1 MTDAAG
7 RTPALAPGATIDG
20 FHVEAHLHRG
30 GMAELWRVRRAGDP
44 DGAPPLVMKVPR
56 AERGEDPASVVG
68 FEVEQMIMPILA
80 GPHVPRFVAKGG
92 FTGRQPYI
100 VMECIPGDSLKARFD
115 AAPLPLAEVVE
126 IGWKV
131 ATALHDLHRQKLV
144 HLDVKPS
151 NVLFRPA
158 PDGAARGDA
167 VLIDFGLSR
176 HAGLPD
182 LLDEEFTLPM
192 GTGPYMSPEQIRFVR
207 SDPRSDLFALG
218 VMLYH
223 LATGHRPF
231 GAPTSVGGLKRRLWQ
246 PPVPPRALRAEI
258 PPWLQEV
265 ILRCLEVD
273 PALRHGTAAQL
284 AFDLRHPGQ
293 VGLTDRATR
302 ADTGGRRAA
311 LKRWFASLGATTT
324 AAPAEAAQPEMRSP
338 IVLAAVDVAGAERAL
353 LDAVREVAHRL
364 MQTAPDARLAC
375 LAVIRTGLIGPA
387 EAAVSEGGSLHMELL
402 VQLEHWA
409 HPVVK
414 ALGLRASDHAQR
426 VTFHV
431 IEAGDVAGGI
441 VDYARRN
448 QVDHIVIGARSSG
461 KLRRHLGSV
470 SAQVAAEAD
479 CAVTV
484 VRVPGGGHG

>member
-1 MTDAAG
+1 VTDGAA
-7 RTPALAPGATIDG
+7 RTPSIAPGQAIDG
-20 FHVEAHLHRG
+20 FVVEAHLHRG
-30 GMAELWRVRRAGDP
+30 GMAELWRVRRETDP
-44 DGAPPLVMKVPR
+44 PGAPPLVMKVPR

-80 GPHVPRFVAKGG
+80 GAHVPRFVAKGG
-92 FTGRQPYI
+92 FTGRLPYI
-100 VMECIPGDSLKARFD
+100 VMEWIPGASLKARFD
-115 AAPLPLAEVVE
+115 VAPLPLAEVVE
-126 IGWKV
+126 VGWKV
-131 ATALHDLHRQKLV
+131 ATALHDLHRQQLV

-151 NVLFRPA
+151 NVLFRAA
-158 PDGAARGDA
+158 PDGSRGDA

-223 LATGHRPF
+223 LATGQRPF
-231 GAPTSVGGLKRRLWQ
+231 GAPTSVAGLKRRLWQ
-246 PPVPPRALRAEI
+246 PPVPPRALRVDI
-258 PPWLQEV
+258 PAWLQDV

-284 AFDLRHPGQ
+284 AFDLRHPDQ
-293 VGLTDRATR
+293 VALTDRATR
-302 ADTGGRRAA
+302 TDTGGRKAA
-311 LKRWFASLGATTT
+311 LRRWFASLGATTA
-324 AAPAEAAQPEMRSP
+324 AAPAEAAQPAMRSP
-338 IVLAAVDVAGAERAL
+338 IVLAAVDVAGAERPL

-364 MQTAPDARLAC
+364 MQTAPGARLAC
-375 LAVIRTGLIGPA
+375 LAVIKTGLIGPA

-448 QVDHIVIGARSSG
+448 HVDHIVIGARSSG
-461 KLRRHLGSV
+461 RLRRHLGSV

-484 VRVPGGGHG
+484 VRVPGGERG

>member
-1 MTDAAG
+1 VTDGPA
-7 RTPALAPGATIDG
+7 RTPPIAPGQAIDG
-20 FHVEAHLHRG
+20 FVVEAHLHRG
-30 GMAELWRVRRAGDP
+30 GMAELWRVRREGDVP
-44 DGAPPLVMKVPR
+44 GAPPLVMKVPR

-92 FTGRQPYI
+92 FTGRMPYI
-100 VMECIPGDSLKARFD
+100 VMELIPGASLKARFD
-115 AAPLPLAEVVE
+115 VAPLPLDEVVE
-126 IGWKV
+126 VGWKV

-151 NVLFRPA
+151 NVLFRSL
-158 PDGAARGDA
+158 PDGSRGDA

-223 LATGHRPF
+223 LATGQRPF
-231 GAPTSVGGLKRRLWQ
+231 GAPTSVSGLKRRLWQ
-246 PPVPPRALRAEI
+246 PPVPPRALRVDLPA
-258 PPWLQEV
+258 WLQEV

-284 AFDLRHPGQ
+284 AFDLRHSDQ
-293 VGLTDRATR
+293 VALTERAART
-302 ADTGGRRAA
+302 DTGGRKASLR
-311 LKRWFASLGATTT
+311 RWFASLGATTT
-324 AAPAEAAQPEMRSP
+324 AAPAEAAQPAMRSP
-338 IVLAAVDVAGAERAL
+338 IVLAAVDVAGAERPL
-353 LDAVREVAHRL
+353 LEAVRDVAHRL

-375 LAVIRTGLIGPA
+375 LCVIRTGLIGPA

-414 ALGLRASDHAQR
+414 SLGLRASDHAQR

-448 QVDHIVIGARSSG
+448 HVDHIVIGARSSG
-461 KLRRHLGSV
+461 RLRRHLGSV

-484 VRVPGGGHG
+484 VRVPGGERG